1 MGDASE
7 TIRPIWRTPLA
18 TALAGWML
26 LVIGLAVGSGR
37 LVEVVPGET
46 LVILA
51 LSTVVLPVPVLLA
64 WSFWVM
70 LREPMTGWV
79 APTLLLAFCG
89 GMVPA
94 GGPLLDLGAQLNFLA
109 HRPTYEAVIAEAAQ
123 ADALTGSE
131 GVVSG
136 ERNGVRY
143 AYRADRP
150 GEIDFTWTQNKVFT
164 EGVRYDNT
172 PCRPSRERMC
182 ADQGRALE
190 GFYSHY
196 RRGF

>member
-1 MGDASE
+1 MGDAAEANS
-7 TIRPIWRTPLA
+7 PIWRTPLA

-26 LVIGLAVGSGR
+26 LVIGMAVGAGR
-37 LVEVVPGET
+37 LIEVVPGEA

-51 LSTVVLPVPVLLA
+51 LSAVVLPVPGLLA

-94 GGPLLDLGAQLNFLA
+94 GGPLLDLGVRLNFIA

-123 ADALTGSE
+123 PDVLKGSA

-143 AYRADRP
+143 AYHADRP
-150 GEIDFTWTQNKVFT
+150 GEIDFVWTQNEVFS
-164 EGVRYDNT
+164 EGIRYDNT

-182 ADQGRALE
+182 ADQGKTLE
-190 GFYSHY
+190 GYFSHY
-196 RRGF
+196 RSGF

>member
-1 MGDASE
+1 MEDVGAFN
-7 TIRPIWRTPLA
+7 RPIWRTPLA

-26 LVIGLAVGSGR
+26 LVIGIALGAGR
-37 LVEVVPGET
+37 LVEIVPGEA

-51 LSTVVLPVPVLLA
+51 LGAVVLPVPALLA

-89 GMVPA
+89 ALVPA
-94 GGPLLDLGAQLNFLA
+94 GPPLIDFGVQLNFMA
-109 HRPTYEAVIAEAAQ
+109 HRPTYDAVVAEIARNGP
-123 ADALTGSE
+123 LKGSE
-131 GVVSG
+131 GAVAG

-143 AYRADRP
+143 VYRAERP
-150 GEIDFTWTQNKVFT
+150 GEIDFIWTRNPVFS
-164 EGVRYDNT
+164 EGVRYDDT

-182 ADQGRALE
+182 ADTGRAID

-196 RRGF
+196 RSLF